1 MYTLIRSIGILVDFI
16 EILIIVRI
24 FINIFR
30 VPMDNLFGKILF
42 ELTEPIL
49 SPARTLLD
57 KLGLGRGFI
66 DFSPWVA
73 IILLRIFYSLIIRT
87 LGW

>member
-1 MYTLIRSIGILVDFI
+1 MHTLIRSVEILVDFI
-16 EILIIVRI
+16 EILIIIRI

-30 VPMDNLFGKILF
+30 VPTNNLFGKLLF

-49 SPARTLLD
+49 FPARTLLE
-57 KLGLGRGFI
+57 KLGLNKGFI

-73 IILLRIFYSLIIRT
+73 IILLRLIYFLFINIIR
-87 LGW
+87 

>member
-1 MYTLIRSIGILVDFI
+1 MYTLIRSIGILVDLI
-16 EILIIVRI
+16 EILIIIRI

-30 VPMDNLFGKILF
+30 VPMNNIFGKVLL

-73 IILLRIFYSLIIRT
+73 IIFLRIFYSVIIRT
-87 LGW
+87 LG